1 MTGAVVVG
9 KSKLKFNII
18 LSNTFYRYFLI
29 LINFDTK
36 YSYCINRSSTC
47 IKLTLII

>member
-36 YSYCINRSSTC
+36 YCINRSSTC